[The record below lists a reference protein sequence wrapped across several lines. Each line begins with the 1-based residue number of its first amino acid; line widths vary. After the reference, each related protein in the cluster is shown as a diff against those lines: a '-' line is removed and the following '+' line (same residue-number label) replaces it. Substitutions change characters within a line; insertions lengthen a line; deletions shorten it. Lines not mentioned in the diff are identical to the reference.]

1 MKENIFAQMLKRY
14 SGDPAGWVRD
24 MVGIEVDE
32 WQASVMDQVA
42 QRTRLM
48 AVRSGHGVGKTSCAS
63 WTALWFLFHHFP
75 CKIVITSPSQK
86 QMDDALMAELKATIR
101 KLPKSL
107 SDLLE
112 IYKERIELIGAPQE
126 AFISCRTA
134 RADETGHQAMAG
146 IHSDHVLLIVD
157 EASACPEVLFQSVG
171 SSMTSPH
178 STLLLIGNPT
188 QPQGYF
194 YQAFHKLRDDFWNL
208 KVSCFD
214 VSPERVNT
222 RYADDMAKTYGETSS
237 VYRVRVLGEFPNSD
251 SDSLIDLALVE
262 SAQVREVS
270 LHESEPVVMGVDVA
284 RFGDDSTAIC
294 LRQGNHILEP
304 IKTWR
309 KLDLMETT
317 GRVMEVWEDS
327 RGTEKEIDSIYVDS
341 IGLGSAVV
349 DRLSELGAP
358 VIGINV
364 SESASMGSTCFN
376 LRSELWWRAREW
388 LETKEVKIP
397 EEDEKLASELVLPKY
412 SHSSNGL
419 IRVESKEAMKRRSGA
434 SPDAA
439 DAFCLT
445 FAGNAAYGQGKWGRR
460 AEGALQRSIGG
471 IV

>member
-1 MKENIFAQMLKRY
+1 MSNIFSQMLQKY
-14 SGDPAGWVRD
+14 SNDPAGWVRD
-24 MVGIEVDE
+24 MVGIDVDP

-42 QRTRLM
+42 HRTRQI

-101 KLPKSL
+101 KLPQSL
-107 SDLLE
+107 TDLLE
-112 IYKERIELIGAPQE
+112 VYKERIELIGAPQE

-134 RADETGHQAMAG
+134 RADDQGNQVLAG
-146 IHSDHVLLIVD
+146 IHSDHCLIIVD
-157 EASACPEVLFQSVG
+157 EASACPEAIYESVG

-178 STLLLIGNPT
+178 ASLVLIGNPT
-188 QPQGYF
+188 RAQGYF
-194 YQAFHKLRDDFWNL
+194 YNCFNRLREDWFNL

-214 VSPERVNT
+214 VRPDRVDLS
-222 RYADDMAKTYGETSS
+222 YAENMAKTYGDTSS
-237 VYRVRVLGEFPNSD
+237 VYRVRVLGEFPTSD
-251 SDSLIDLALVE
+251 SDSLIDLGLVE
-262 SAQVREVS
+262 SAQVRDVDI
-270 LHESEPVVMGVDVA
+270 HASEPVVMGVDVA
-284 RFGDDSTAIC
+284 RFGDDSTAVC

-304 IKTWR
+304 IRTWK

-317 GRVMEVWEDS
+317 GRVMEIWEES
-327 RGTEKEIDSIYVDS
+327 RGTEDEIDTIFVDS

-358 VIGINV
+358 VVGINV

-397 EEDEKLASELVLPKY
+397 EEDEKLAGELVLPKY
-412 SHSSNGL
+412 SHSSSGL

-445 FAGNAAYGQGKWGRR
+445 FSGSAAYGQGKKSRR